1 MLVLVLILGALFSVL
16 TPPMKSP
23 DEAGHVMRAYFLSQ
37 GRWGLKTEACSEEG
51 YWCRHGSS
59 MSGGDL
65 DKGLYEYLNAY
76 DTARHQKENSLDD
89 VLASGIRWHGEKVFS
104 PAAGTGFYFP
114 LIYTPQALALGVGE
128 LFGLS
133 VSKSYYLARAAV
145 VMAGALI
152 LILAFSIYLPSP
164 AVWLLLALPMSIFQA
179 ASASI
184 DFLSTALAML
194 AICCFVRASGRVG
207 VVNRKLLWLMA
218 ASIFVVATC
227 RPHLAAMV
235 FLLFTVAWQSKRR
248 WVWGLASGTAL
259 LVLLWTVAAISGT
272 VDFRT
277 GREAGSAQVA
287 LFYFNNPG
295 ELFRVLNRTLAN
307 DGLVGYYVKSFIG
320 VFADHAFPG
329 SRYVWLGGFLVL
341 STVLSISPLVAW
353 RSMVWVRLVLLTAGM
368 ATAALAFIA
377 MLVAW
382 SPFPA
387 NIIEGVQGRYLLVP
401 VILVLVGLSAG
412 WSFSGPRGLVC
423 KGVALLAGVYGVLV
437 SAQGIMSFFYVPLV
451 PAVVIPVGESA
462 MPGLLPSPVLS
473 PGQPLIMPLPEQNA
487 HGHQPMRWIG
497 MMTAT
502 YARRL
507 RGQMAIILTD
517 DEGKQVQA
525 PPVDLSRARDNL
537 YLYAPVPAGRWN
549 RVELR
554 VLSGDG
560 GLSIWM
566 PQGVDGQGPLGTGCL
581 VVVEENNSLVY
592 TRGCPLPG

>member
-1 MLVLVLILGALFSVL
+1 L
-16 TPPMKSP
+16 T
-23 DEAGHVMRAYFLSQ
+23 
-37 GRWGLKTEACSEEG
+37 
-51 YWCRHGSS
+51 
-59 MSGGDL
+59 
-65 DKGLYEYLNAY
+65 
-76 DTARHQKENSLDD
+76 
-89 VLASGIRWHGEKVFS
+89 
-104 PAAGTGFYFP
+104 
-114 LIYTPQALALGVGE
+114 
-128 LFGLS
+128 
-133 VSKSYYLARAAV
+133 
-145 VMAGALI
+145 
-152 LILAFSIYLPSP
+152 
-164 AVWLLLALPMSIFQA
+164 
-179 ASASI
+179 
-184 DFLSTALAML
+184 
-194 AICCFVRASGRVG
+194 
-207 VVNRKLLWLMA
+207 
-218 ASIFVVATC
+218 
-227 RPHLAAMV
+227 
-235 FLLFTVAWQSKRR
+235 
-248 WVWGLASGTAL
+248 
-259 LVLLWTVAAISGT
+259 
-272 VDFRT
+272 
-277 GREAGSAQVA
+277 
-287 LFYFNNPG
+287 
-295 ELFRVLNRTLAN
+295 
-307 DGLVGYYVKSFIG
+307 
-320 VFADHAFPG
+320 
-329 SRYVWLGGFLVL
+329 
-341 STVLSISPLVAW
+341 
-353 RSMVWVRLVLLTAGM
+353 
-368 ATAALAFIA
+368 AFIA

-581 VVVEENNSLVY
+581 VVVEESNSLVY